1 MRRPR
6 LPRPTGDDRGTT
18 LVELVVTMVI
28 FAVLM
33 SSVATLTLGIQ
44 RTDRGT
50 VARVDRTADAWIAL
64 RTMSRSISRAVV
76 PTALGGSSST
86 AVVTAG
92 PTALTFFA
100 HLDDPDG
107 SRGPTRVEYAVVD
120 GILTQTLRIPKDG
133 TRDTYCADGDAS
145 TACAGRVSTT
155 VLGREVR
162 STAADPL
169 FVYRDTAGEVTTTP
183 AQVRSVDVALVLGT
197 AGSGT
202 TTRLVDHLTLDN
214 L

>member
-1 MRRPR
+1 VRRLR
-6 LPRPTGDDRGTT
+6 LPADGDRGTT

-33 SSVATLTLGIQ
+33 SSVATLTLGIN

-64 RTMSRSISRAVV
+64 RTMSRAISRAVV
-76 PTALGGSSST
+76 PTALGGSSSS

-92 PTALTFFA
+92 PTTLTFFA
-100 HLDDPDG
+100 YLDDPDDT
-107 SRGPTRVEYAVVD
+107 RGPTRVEYAVVD
-120 GILTQTLRIPKDG
+120 GVLTQTLRLPKDG
-133 TRDTYCADGDAS
+133 TRDTYCTDADTS

-162 STAADPL
+162 CSAADPL
-169 FVYRDTAGEVTTTP
+169 FVYRDAAGEVTTTP

-197 AGSGT
+197 AGLGS
-202 TTRLVDHLTLDN
+202 TTRLVDHLALDN